1 MDIAKA
7 EEKKKLGNDEHKKGN
22 HPAAV
27 RLFTEAIGKTTT
39 LNIYPRLE
47 PERAHVL
54 HKSGIII
61 YQDERVLKS
70 HRGFRGGSKVKSS
83 VRKGLCQ
90 IIQVLPILG
99 AAADC

>member
-27 RLFTEAIGKTTT
+27 RLYTEAIGKTPT
-39 LNIYPRLE
+39 LNIHPRLE

-54 HKSGIII
+54 LKSGVILHPH
-61 YQDERVLKS
+61 ERVLKS